1 MKTKT
6 SYYVETWDT
15 DTQSFTPQVGVRK
28 GPYSKWGLRKA
39 IRKLRA
45 MGYPCDY
52 SSNGGFVHGSCDP
65 SVSIY
70 AVNVNQAQGATP

>member
-1 MKTKT
+1 MTAKNRTR
-6 SYYVETWDT
+6 YYVETWDT
-15 DTQSFTPQVGVRK
+15 DKQEFTPQICVRK

-45 MGYPCDY
+45 MGYPCNY
-52 SSNGGFVHGSCDP
+52 SSRGGRGGDGDP

-70 AVNVNQAQGATP
+70 NSNAS